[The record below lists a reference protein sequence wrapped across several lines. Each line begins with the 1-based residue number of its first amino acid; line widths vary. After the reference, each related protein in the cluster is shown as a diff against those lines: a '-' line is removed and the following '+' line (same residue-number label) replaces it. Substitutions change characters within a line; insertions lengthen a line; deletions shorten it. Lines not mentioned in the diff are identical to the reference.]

1 VTESSEAGAVETT
14 LVPARAHVT
23 GPAETAVPALLE
35 ALRQGLAGDIATAVL
50 YFASS
55 RYDPADLAG
64 PICQAFPEAAVIGCS
79 TAGEFTDQVT
89 GIDGLTAVALPYG
102 LLTGAVAAVG
112 DLSVGAGAGTA
123 AVIAEL
129 EAELQV
135 PLRDLDPSCHVG
147 FVLIDGMHGAEEEVN
162 DVLGNHAPL
171 LDVVGGSAGDDL
183 AFERTWVAAGTD
195 VSYQGVALLV
205 CQTAVPFHVVKTSS
219 FVPTGTVLRITEA
232 DVATRTVLEFDG
244 RSAAEAYAEA
254 VGIPVAALDATVWSQ
269 HPVGLMIDGQPWIR
283 SPRALTEGG
292 GITFYAQII
301 PGMEVEVMAATD
313 LVSGTRDAI
322 DAAREALGGSASG
335 AVLFNCILRR
345 LEIDAQDLATPFLK
359 SFGGLPL
366 AGFHTYGET
375 WMAHMNQT
383 LTGVV
388 FG

>member
-1 VTESSEAGAVETT
+1 MVGTVQTALA
-14 LVPARAHVT
+14 PARAHVT
-23 GPAETAVPALLE
+23 GPAADAVPALVQ
-35 ALRQGLAGDIATAVL
+35 ALHQGLAGNIATAVL

-64 PICQAFPEAAVIGCS
+64 PICDAFPDAAAIGCS
-79 TAGEFTDQVT
+79 TAGEFTDKVT

-102 LLTGAVAAVG
+102 LLTGAVAALG
-112 DLSVGAGAGTA
+112 DLSGGAAAGTE
-123 AVIAEL
+123 AVIADL
-129 EAELQV
+129 EADLQV
-135 PLRDLDPSCHVG
+135 PLRDLDPACHLG

-162 DVLGNHAPL
+162 DVLGNNAPL

-183 AFERTWVAAGTD
+183 AFERTWVAAGAT

-219 FVPTGTVLRITEA
+219 FVPTGRVLRITRA
-232 DVATRTVLEFDG
+232 DVATRTVLGFDD
-244 RSAAEAYAEA
+244 RPAVEAYAEA
-254 VGIPVAALDATVWSQ
+254 VGVPVADLDATVWTQ
-269 HPVGLMIDGQPWIR
+269 HPVGLMIDGKPWIR
-283 SPRALTEGG
+283 SPRALTDNG
-292 GITFYAQII
+292 GITFYAQIM

-313 LVSGTRDAI
+313 LVAGTREAI

-345 LEIDAQDLATPFLK
+345 LEIEAQDAAAPFLA